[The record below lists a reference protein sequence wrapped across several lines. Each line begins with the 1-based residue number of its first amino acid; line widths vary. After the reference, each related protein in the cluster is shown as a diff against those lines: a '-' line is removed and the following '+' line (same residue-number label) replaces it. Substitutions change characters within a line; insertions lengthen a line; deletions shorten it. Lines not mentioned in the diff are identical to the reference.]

1 MGRPRRTAFRTFV
14 VLFPPPRPEHA
25 VHADRAP
32 SFSAPRPVE
41 FRTAGRR
48 RCVAKISTTYRR
60 GSTFRA
66 MSASCSSVRT
76 AAKSSARS
84 DARRTHPIPD
94 CERAVRAR
102 ALASER
108 RCPESSLFEAVSQGA
123 ARHRRVRDPPEPS
136 AESGRPPGPAPDFA
150 RERASTPPESCRPAR
165 PRPTLAATRRYGG
178 RDRRALPLFE
188 PRRGR
193 FASPPGTARKPC
205 SSAWCRAP
213 SAWRRGAAAR
223 PCLGRRST
231 VTREAHHRFRSRRRS
246 SRHEFGDG
254 LLARTRS
261 AYRAR
266 RHRAR
271 SALSCASESAPAAGV

>member
-48 RCVAKISTTYRR
+48 RCVATISTTYRR

-165 PRPTLAATRRYGG
+165 PPLTSAAHRRSCRWGGGPCRSSSPDAGGSHVLPEPLARH
-178 RDRRALPLFE
+178 
-188 PRRGR
+188 
-193 FASPPGTARKPC
+193 
-205 SSAWCRAP
+205 AP
-213 SAWRRGAAAR
+213 QRGAALPQR
-223 PCLGRRST
+223 
-231 VTREAHHRFRSRRRS
+231 
-246 SRHEFGDG
+246 GDG
-254 LLARTRS
+254 ERRPVPAR
-261 AYRAR
+261 AA
-266 RHRAR
+266 
-271 SALSCASESAPAAGV
+271 ASP